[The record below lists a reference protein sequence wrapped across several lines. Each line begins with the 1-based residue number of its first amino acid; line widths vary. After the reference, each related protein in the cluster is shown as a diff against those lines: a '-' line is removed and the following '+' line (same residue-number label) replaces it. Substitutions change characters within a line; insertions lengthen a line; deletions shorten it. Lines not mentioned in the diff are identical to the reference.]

1 MNMRDLPAIP
11 ELCAAGSLPHMPA
24 LARPS
29 NGRRARLLA
38 EAAVVFLAAPFA
50 MAYAIHAFRVS
61 LLLLLPPVLIT
72 LIIYLFSDRAFSIR
86 RELARG
92 FPLRELASIAAVFVI
107 VGGAVSAWVWFER
120 PAEFLAFPRYRPELW
135 MTVMVL
141 YPLLSA
147 LPQELVYRTFFF
159 HRYGPLFGNRRAL
172 AVTINGALFG
182 FAHVIIGNG
191 VSIALSGA
199 LGLLLAY
206 RYTRTQSVWAVWIEH
221 TLYGWLVFTVGL
233 GRYFFTGVSIF

>member
-1 MNMRDLPAIP
+1 MSSGQTSIQPDLA
-11 ELCAAGSLPHMPA
+11 AAGSLPRMPA

-29 NGRRARLLA
+29 NGRRVRLLA
-38 EAAVVFLAAPFA
+38 EAALIFVAAPLA
-50 MAYAIHAFRVS
+50 IAYTIQTVRVS
-61 LLLLLPPVLIT
+61 LLLLLPVLIA
-72 LIIYLFSDRAFSIR
+72 LIVYLLSDRTFSLR

-92 FPLRELASIAAVFVI
+92 LPLRELASIVAMFFV
-107 VGGAVSAWVWFER
+107 VGTAVSMWVWLER

-135 MTVMVL
+135 MAVMIL

-159 HRYGPLFGNRRAL
+159 HRYGPLFGDRLLL
-172 AVTINGALFG
+172 AAAANGALFG

-191 VSIALSGA
+191 VSIVLSGM
-199 LGLLLAY
+199 LGLLLAH
-206 RYTRTQSVWAVWIEH
+206 RYARERSLWAAWIEH

-233 GRYFFTGVSIF
+233 GRYFFTGVSML